1 MCRAACPSRVPYP
14 LYGAQGRPP
23 GALAAQPI
31 EPGICDASK
40 IPSCEAAGGARVER
54 ISARVPVAW
63 EALADEPGRQPAPI
77 FLDRPVMERRTFLA
91 MVSGSLL
98 AAPRAAEGQGMG
110 KVPRIG
116 VLSSAPSATWDGFRQ
131 GLRELGYTEDRTIL
145 IEWRWTEGKAE
156 RARELAAELVRLQP
170 NVLVTSAPQ
179 PSAAAKA
186 ATAAIPIVFIA
197 VADPVGAG
205 LVAALAR
212 PGGNVTGLAT
222 LVGPGFTGKLIELLK
237 EALPQVSRVAVL
249 INPTNAIHQQIVANE
264 LPDAAER
271 LRLTLFTVE
280 ARAAEALEGAFE
292 TAVRSRAG
300 AILALGDPL
309 VFVQRARIAELAAKH
324 RLPAMYL
331 FRESVEAGGLMAY
344 GPSFHDLG
352 RRAAGYVDK
361 ILKGAKPGDLP
372 VEQPTKFELVI
383 NLKTAKALGLT
394 IPPSLLARADQV
406 IE

>member
-1 MCRAACPSRVPYP
+1 MLGATSDPLGKAMVLRADSVHRV
-14 LYGAQGRPP
+14 
-23 GALAAQPI
+23 I
-31 EPGICDASK
+31 D
-40 IPSCEAAGGARVER
+40 
-54 ISARVPVAW
+54 
-63 EALADEPGRQPAPI
+63 
-77 FLDRPVMERRTFLA
+77 RRTFIGTL
-91 MVSGSLL
+91 GGGLL
-98 AAPRAAEGQGMG
+98 AAPLAAEAQGMG

-116 VLSSAPSATWDGFRQ
+116 VLSSAPSTTWDGFRQ

-212 PGGNVTGLAT
+212 PGGNVPGLAT

-309 VFVQRARIAELAAKH
+309 VCVQRARIAELAAKH

-352 RRAAGYVDK
+352 RRAAGYVAK

-372 VEQPTKFELVI
+372 IEQPTKVELVI
-383 NLKTAKALGLT
+383 TPERAKARRLP
-394 IPPSLLARADQV
+394 IPPSLRQRADLV

>member
-1 MCRAACPSRVPYP
+1 
-14 LYGAQGRPP
+14 
-23 GALAAQPI
+23 
-31 EPGICDASK
+31 
-40 IPSCEAAGGARVER
+40 
-54 ISARVPVAW
+54 
-63 EALADEPGRQPAPI
+63 
-77 FLDRPVMERRTFLA
+77 
-91 MVSGSLL
+91 
-98 AAPRAAEGQGMG
+98 
-110 KVPRIG
+110 
-116 VLSSAPSATWDGFRQ
+116 RQ

-156 RARELAAELVRLQP
+156 RARELAAGLVRLQP

-264 LPDAAER
+264 LPEAAER

-292 TAVRSRAG
+292 TAVRSRDG
-300 AILALGDPL
+300 AILALGGPL
-309 VFVQRARIAELAAKH
+309 VFAPPAGSRAGALRG
-324 RLPAMYL
+324 P
-331 FRESVEAGGLMAY
+331 
-344 GPSFHDLG
+344 GPSSGWGIRSSSSSGHG
-352 RRAAGYVDK
+352 SPSWRRSIVCPQCISSARASRPAVWWVMG
-361 ILKGAKPGDLP
+361 P
-372 VEQPTKFELVI
+372 VSTLSGGVRPVTWTRSSRAPSPATCPLS
-383 NLKTAKALGLT
+383 N
-394 IPPSLLARADQV
+394 PPSSSSSSTSRPRRLSDSRSRRRS
-406 IE
+406 